1 MRRRP
6 HFHVRSELTCVVD
19 PLLDTIMISD
29 TNKTHAE
36 TIVAKIRTLILNGI
50 LRPGQPLRQ
59 EALSEQLS
67 VSRTPLRHALQALSE
82 EGLVETIGYKGARVA
97 ELDRGMVDDLFEMR
111 LVLEPLA
118 LRSSLPK
125 ITKLDLARAEMALDA
140 ADAEEEPSRLS
151 ALNWDF
157 HHALYGPSNRQTLL
171 RTIEQLNKAS
181 ALAEVIASSIAA
193 RPKKSAAEHRKL
205 LQVCRDGDATGAIA
219 ALREHLQLAHDDIRT
234 GKE

>member
-1 MRRRP
+1 
-6 HFHVRSELTCVVD
+6 
-19 PLLDTIMISD
+19 MISD
-29 TNKTHAE
+29 TSKPQAE
-36 TIVAKIRTLILNGI
+36 TIAVKIRTLILNGA

-59 EALSEQLS
+59 EALSEQLG
-67 VSRTPLRHALQALSE
+67 VSRTPLRHALQSLAE

-97 ELDRGMVDDLFEMR
+97 ELDQGMVDDLFEMR

-118 LRSSLPK
+118 LRSALPQ

-157 HHALYGPSNRQTLL
+157 HYALYRPSNRQMLL

-181 ALAEVIASSIAA
+181 ALAEVIASSIVA

-205 LQVCRDGDATGAIA
+205 LQACRDGNETSAIA
-219 ALREHLQLAHDDIRT
+219 ALGEHLRLAHHDIRT
-234 GKE
+234 GRE